1 MDGDSIQRKLNLV
14 FFNVITVLKHKL
26 SNVDSFGWGSF
37 FLPQVDNQAKGY
49 LGGLSTKRNFKKA
62 ENLKH

>member
-1 MDGDSIQRKLNLV
+1 MRKV
-14 FFNVITVLKHKL
+14 
-26 SNVDSFGWGSF
+26 
-37 FLPQVDNQAKGY
+37 FLPQVDNQPKGY